1 MARTRDYKAEY
12 ARRIARGKARGLTRS
27 QARGHPRATE
37 RYATGKSAVPE
48 TNDQLEDALRNLRQG
63 QSLRQSAKDAGV
75 SEECFRRFVKG
86 NQLAS
91 FVGRRW
97 TLDDNRTRQIAMI
110 KGSTQTTIFVP
121 GFAEASEIGKH
132 YNAVNRFL
140 KTNDPSSLEPFIGQS
155 VKDVRGKNHPFE
167 TDPNSLYRLA
177 AKDEPAFHEIYQI
190 VAI

>member
-1 MARTRDYKAEY
+1 MARKRDYKAEY
-12 ARRIARGKARGLTRS
+12 ARRIARGKARGLSRS
-27 QARGHPRATE
+27 QARGHPKAEE
-37 RYATGKSAVPE
+37 RYATGKKSAPE
-48 TNDQLEDALRNLRQG
+48 TNDQLEAALRNLRQG
-63 QSLRQSAKDAGV
+63 QSLKQSAKDANV
-75 SEECFRRFVKG
+75 SEERFRRFVKG

-121 GFAEASEIGKH
+121 GFSEASEIGKH
-132 YNAVNRFL
+132 HNAVNRFL
-140 KTNDPSSLEPFIGQS
+140 KTNDPSPLEPFIGQS

-190 VAI
+190 VAT